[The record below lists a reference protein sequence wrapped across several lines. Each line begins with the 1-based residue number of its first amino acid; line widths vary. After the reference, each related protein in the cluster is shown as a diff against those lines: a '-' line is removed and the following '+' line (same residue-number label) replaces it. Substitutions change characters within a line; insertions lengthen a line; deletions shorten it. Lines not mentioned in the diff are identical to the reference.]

1 MTYEESAEAPNLI
14 GGIQMSDIPKSIK
27 KLALSRDL
35 KPTIRIGKS
44 GITESLVAE
53 ISDQLLTKSVV
64 KIKINRGLFD
74 KNDLK
79 NVWLHLETSTNSRL
93 VSSRGNVG
101 VLWKP

>member
-1 MTYEESAEAPNLI
+1 
-14 GGIQMSDIPKSIK
+14 MSDIPKNIK

-35 KPTIRIGKS
+35 KTTIRIGKS
-44 GITESLVAE
+44 GLTENLVSE
-53 ISDQLLTKSVV
+53 IIGQLSSKSIV

-79 NVWLHLETSTNSRL
+79 SVWKHLETSTNSRL